1 MNEEAKKV
9 LVQIKEEAQKLG
21 KEAVAAAKKNGES
34 IGEFE
39 KSLQDTIRRIELV
52 EKAMTSATGAKYN
65 MFSERDE
72 AEEFIGWFQKAIDP
86 TFPEQVKMAKLEK
99 KDVDDAMSTV
109 VAADGAVMVPTQFI
123 PRIVRL
129 IESYSAV
136 RQNATLIPMKSK
148 TVELPA
154 LTAGI
159 IVYFPDEK
167 KTIPKTKPEFELLT
181 MIAKKMA
188 ALIPITEEL
197 IEDSAIE
204 VANLLAN
211 LIAEGF
217 AEKEEYLTFCG
228 DTATDPFDGLL
239 NVAGTNIVAMD
250 TGDDSFLD
258 ITYEYLR
265 KMQNPLTKAARRGAK
280 YYLNSTVMNHIAQL
294 KDGEGHYIVN
304 PGQDGLPKTL
314 CGYDYEL
321 IDSMPDLADD
331 DDDTPFVA
339 FGNLRHVYFGDRRK
353 MTIKSSEHVAF
364 ADDVTF
370 LKGTQRI
377 CIQVAIP
384 SAFSVLKTAVT
395 E

>member
-1 MNEEAKKV
+1 MNEEAKRI
-9 LVQIKEEAQKLG
+9 LVQIKEEAEKQG
-21 KEAVAAAKKNGES
+21 KEAIAAAKKNGES
-34 IGEFE
+34 LSEFE
-39 KSLQDTIRRIELV
+39 KALEKTLERIERV
-52 EKAMTSATGAKYN
+52 ESAMNQATGSKYN
-65 MFSERDE
+65 VFSNRDDS
-72 AEEFIGWFQKAIDP
+72 EEFLGWFQKAIDP
-86 TFPEQVKMAKLEK
+86 KFPEQVKMAKLEK
-99 KDVDDAMSTV
+99 KDVDDAMSTI

-123 PRIVRL
+123 PKIVRL
-129 IESYSAV
+129 IESYSTV
-136 RQNATLIPMKSK
+136 RQDATLIPMKSK

-159 IVYFPDEK
+159 IVYFPGEK

-217 AEKEEYLTFCG
+217 AEKEEYLVFCG
-228 DTATDPFDGLL
+228 DDATDPFDGLL
-239 NVAGTNIVAMD
+239 NVDDTNIVTMD
-250 TGDDSFLD
+250 GGDDSFLD

-280 YYLNSTVMNHIAQL
+280 YYLNSTVMNHLAQL
-294 KDGEGHYIVN
+294 KDDAGNYIVN

-331 DDDTPFVA
+331 DADTPFVA

-353 MTIKSSEHVAF
+353 LMIKSSEHVAF

-377 CIQVAIP
+377 SIKVAIP
-384 SAFSVLKTAVT
+384 SAYSILKTAA
-395 E
+395 

>member
-1 MNEEAKKV
+1 MNEEAKKI
-9 LVQIKEEAQKLG
+9 LEQIKAETEKIG
-21 KEAVAAAKKNGES
+21 KEAMEKAQKNGLD
-34 IGEFE
+34 IAEFQ
-39 KSLQDTIRRIELV
+39 KSLTDAMKRLEMV
-52 EKAMTSATGAKYN
+52 EKFMTTSGAKYSV
-65 MFSERDE
+65 FSEQNE
-72 AEEFIGWFQKAIDP
+72 SEVFLEWFRKAIDP
-86 TFPEQVKMAKLEK
+86 RFPEQVKMAKLEK

-109 VAADGAVMVPTQFI
+109 VAADGAVMVPTEFI

-136 RQNATLIPMKSK
+136 RQDATLIPMKSK

-167 KTIPKTKPEFELLT
+167 KTIPDSKPTFEMIT

-239 NVAGTNIVAMD
+239 NVAGTNIVTMD
-250 TGDDSFLD
+250 AGDESFLD

-265 KMQNPLTKAARRGAK
+265 NMQNPLTKAARRGAK
-280 YYLNSTVMNHIAQL
+280 YYMNSTILNHLAQL
-294 KDGEGHYIVN
+294 KDDAGNYIVN

-314 CGYDYEL
+314 CGYPYEM

-353 MTIKSSEHVAF
+353 LTIKSSEHVAF

-377 CIQVAIP
+377 NITVAIP
-384 SAFSVLKTAVT
+384 SAFSILKTAAT
-395 E
+395 P